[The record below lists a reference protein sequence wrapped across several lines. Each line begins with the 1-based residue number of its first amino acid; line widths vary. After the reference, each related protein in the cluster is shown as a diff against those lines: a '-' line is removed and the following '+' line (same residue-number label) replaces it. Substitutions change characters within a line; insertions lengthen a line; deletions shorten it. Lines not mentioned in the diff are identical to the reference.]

1 MALTA
6 TRDRRV
12 KHTRNVSSIMGDVI
26 LALLPGTG
34 VYVWWFGCGVLVQI
48 CLAIVTALVCE
59 AIVCGLRR
67 KPMRQTL
74 GDLSAV
80 VTAWLL
86 ALCIP
91 SLAPWWLI
99 VTGTAFAI
107 VLVKHVYG
115 GLGTNIFN
123 PAMAGYAALLLS
135 FPIPMT
141 QWPGAD
147 AATMELATC
156 LAMVGASTTAL
167 DGLTAATALDYART
181 QLLLERGLDAVRGE
195 RVFGNIASNGW
206 EWVAAG
212 YLGGGLWLLWRGVI
226 RWQIPAAM
234 LAALLLPALFFH
246 LLDAQRYASPLFHLF
261 AGATV
266 LGAFFIATDPVT
278 AAASPRGRLVY
289 ATGIGVLVYVIRS
302 WGGYPDGVAFA
313 VLIMNMAAPAIDYF
327 TAPRVPGTGSGQS

>member
-1 MALTA
+1 MAFIAAL
-6 TRDRRV
+6 DPRV
-12 KHTRNVSSIMGDVI
+12 KHTRNVSSIMCDVI
-26 LALLPGTG
+26 LALLPGTAL
-34 VYVWWFGCGVLVQI
+34 YVWWFGFGVLVQI

-74 GDLSAV
+74 GDLSAI

-99 VTGTAFAI
+99 VSGTAFAV
-107 VLVKHVYG
+107 VLVKHAYG

-123 PAMAGYAALLLS
+123 PAMAGYAALLIS
-135 FPIPMT
+135 FPVPMT
-141 QWPGAD
+141 QWPGGD
-147 AATMELATC
+147 AATLDLAAC
-156 LAMVGASTTAL
+156 LAVIGANTTAL
-167 DGLTAATALDYART
+167 DGLTAATALDYAKT
-181 QLLLERGLDAVRGE
+181 QLLLERGFDAMRGE
-195 RVFGNIASNGW
+195 PVFGTLASNGW
-206 EWVAAG
+206 EWIAVG
-212 YLGGGLWLLWRGVI
+212 HLGGGLWLLWRGVI

-234 LAALLLPALFFH
+234 LAALLLSALLFH

-278 AAASPRGRLVY
+278 AATSPRGRLVF
-289 ATGIGVLVYVIRS
+289 ATGIGALVYVIRT

-313 VLIMNMAAPAIDYF
+313 VLVMNMAAPAIDYF
-327 TAPRVPGTGSGQS
+327 AAPRVLGTGSGQS